1 MATTA
6 AKPNGIPG
14 EQRNP
19 LGSLLNVLR
28 GAQKAPASLINAPS
42 AELRGFLQGVFQA
55 CLEEGERGS
64 AARRAVQKV
73 VQGFQEL
80 AHLTAKDTVQ
90 P

>member
-19 LGSLLNVLR
+19 LGELLRVLQGGQR
-28 GAQKAPASLINAPS
+28 PPAGLINAPS

-73 VQGFQEL
+73 IEGFQEL
-80 AHLTAKDTVQ
+80 AHLTTKDTVQ